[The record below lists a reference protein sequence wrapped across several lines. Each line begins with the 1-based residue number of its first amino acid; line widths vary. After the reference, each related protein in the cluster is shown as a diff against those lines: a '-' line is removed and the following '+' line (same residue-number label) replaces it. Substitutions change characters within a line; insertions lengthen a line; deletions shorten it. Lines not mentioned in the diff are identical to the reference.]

1 MLFIRCPT
9 DLTFVDDSLLRD
21 LVSLRLSQLSN
32 GEPYTPEIHGEL
44 LVVQPGDRVNEIER
58 AVGFPILTNVIDGT
72 RYGEADFTPAS
83 EVIEAHATAFEIVF
97 ATHDDFG
104 FAVFVPKHPS
114 IDVELMRFCVT
125 YAVPAAV
132 PPR

>member
-1 MLFIRCPT
+1 MLFIRGPT
-9 DLTFVDDSLLRD
+9 DLTSVDDPLLRD

-32 GEPYTPEIHGEL
+32 GEPYRPEIHGEL
-44 LVVQPGDRVNEIER
+44 LVVQPGDRVDGIER

-125 YAVPAAV
+125 HAVPAAV

>member
-1 MLFIRCPT
+1 MLFIRGPT
-9 DLTFVDDSLLRD
+9 DRTFVDDPLLRD

-32 GEPYTPEIHGEL
+32 GEPYTPENHGEL

-83 EVIEAHATAFEIVF
+83 EVIEAHATAFDIVF
-97 ATHDDFG
+97 ATHDDFDLVVIQAQD
-104 FAVFVPKHPS
+104 FILVFDLP
-114 IDVELMRFCVT
+114 
-125 YAVPAAV
+125 PANDTLV
-132 PPR
+132 RLLDSCG